1 MIKEA
6 KKTLGD
12 AKKNVGKDKK
22 HWVHMTLS
30 DNKEAGNQDVGQ
42 PRHWATKTFGNDKTC
57 FSI

>member
-6 KKTLGD
+6 KKTLGG
-12 AKKNVGKDKK
+12 AKKTLEKTKK
-22 HWVHMTLS
+22 HWVPMTLG
-30 DNKEAGNQDVGQ
+30 DKEAGNQDVGQ